1 VVAEFSRKEA
11 TVIELEDQIRDLLAA
26 GDLQASATRA
36 IEGYG
41 PEVFGFLVTMLAN
54 EEDASEVFSQ
64 ACEDLWRGLPHFQ
77 GRASLR
83 TWFYTITR
91 HAAARFRRAPEHRT
105 GRYVALSEVSD
116 VAEQA
121 RSRSLPYLRTS
132 VKDGVA
138 RIRAALSEDDRALLV
153 LRVDREMSWSDVARV
168 FASEDESDEA
178 LGRLEARLRKRF
190 QTLKD
195 EIHEKARAARLLS
208 DLEP

>member
-1 VVAEFSRKEA
+1 LLWR
-11 TVIELEDQIRDLLAA
+11 RCGLAA
-26 GDLQASATRA
+26 GDLHAAATRA

-41 PEVFGFLVTMLAN
+41 PEVLGFLVTTLAN
-54 EEDASEVFSQ
+54 EQDASEVFSQ
-64 ACEDLWRGLPHFQ
+64 ACEDLWGGLPRFQ

-83 TWFYTITR
+83 TWFYTLTR
-91 HAAARFRRAPEHRT
+91 HAAARFRRAPERRP
-105 GRYVALSEVSD
+105 GRHVTLSEVSD
-116 VAEQA
+116 VADQV
-121 RSRSLPYLRTS
+121 RSQSLPYLRTR

-138 RIRAALSEDDRALLV
+138 RIRAALAEDDRALLV

-195 EIHEKARAARLLS
+195 EIRKRARAAGLLP
-208 DLEP
+208 DLQP